1 MIPSTPP
8 ASRTTM
14 RKTALSLAFLFGAAA
29 LATTSAL
36 AQTKKVAI
44 ANFGPHGS
52 LEQVI
57 SGFKQ
62 ALADKG
68 FVEGK
73 NVTYDYSHCN
83 FDPSLVPQVLSK
95 LEAGKPDVMLTV
107 TTPMTQAAVKIV
119 RDQSI
124 PIVFAPV
131 TDPVAAGL
139 VPDWQHG
146 SARFVGASNMQSIE
160 AVFDFARKLLGNV
173 KSFGMLYNP
182 GDANDVANKNLA
194 ESAAKAAGIEFKAIA
209 VDAVGDIGPRAAAL
223 EGVDFIYAIPSSL
236 LMPALPAIASTADR
250 MKIPVISSSPQG
262 AQDHVVLG
270 AMSVSWTKVGYQAGL
285 RAADILSGKKPSE
298 LSNYKPAAEDHT
310 AVISGRR
317 LKQAGKAL
325 PAALADCKCV
335 VE

>member
-1 MIPSTPP
+1 
-8 ASRTTM
+8 
-14 RKTALSLAFLFGAAA
+14 
-29 LATTSAL
+29 
-36 AQTKKVAI
+36 
-44 ANFGPHGS
+44 
-52 LEQVI
+52 
-57 SGFKQ
+57 
-62 ALADKG
+62 
-68 FVEGK
+68 
-73 NVTYDYSHCN
+73 
-83 FDPSLVPQVLSK
+83 
-95 LEAGKPDVMLTV
+95 
-107 TTPMTQAAVKIV
+107 VKIV

-146 SARFVGASNMQSIE
+146 SARFVGASNMQSFE
-160 AVFDFARKLLGNV
+160 AVFDFARKLLGSV

-223 EGVDFIYAIPSSL
+223 EGVDFIFAIPSSL

-250 MKIPVISSSPQG
+250 LKIPVISSSPQG
-262 AQDHVVLG
+262 AQEHVVLG

-285 RAADILSGKKPSE
+285 RAGDILSGKKPPE
-298 LSNYKPAAEDHT
+298 LSNYKPSAEDHT
-310 AVISGRR
+310 PVISGRR
-317 LKQAGKAL
+317 LKQAGKVL

-335 VE
+335 VD

>member
-1 MIPSTPP
+1 
-8 ASRTTM
+8 
-14 RKTALSLAFLFGAAA
+14 
-29 LATTSAL
+29 
-36 AQTKKVAI
+36 
-44 ANFGPHGS
+44 
-52 LEQVI
+52 
-57 SGFKQ
+57 
-62 ALADKG
+62 
-68 FVEGK
+68 
-73 NVTYDYSHCN
+73 
-83 FDPSLVPQVLSK
+83 
-95 LEAGKPDVMLTV
+95 
-107 TTPMTQAAVKIV
+107 
-119 RDQSI
+119 
-124 PIVFAPV
+124 
-131 TDPVAAGL
+131 
-139 VPDWQHG
+139 
-146 SARFVGASNMQSIE
+146 MQSIE

-250 MKIPVISSSPQG
+250 LKIPVISSSPQG

-285 RAADILSGKKPSE
+285 RAADILSGRKPSE

-317 LKQAGKAL
+317 LKQAGKEL
-325 PAALADCKCV
+325 PASLADCKCV
-335 VE
+335 VD

>member
-1 MIPSTPP
+1 
-8 ASRTTM
+8 M
-14 RKTALSLAFLFGAAA
+14 RRHILALAMLLGGAA
-29 LATTSAL
+29 LASTGAV

-52 LEQVI
+52 LDQVI
-57 SGFKQ
+57 AGFKQ

-68 FVEGK
+68 YVEGK

-83 FDPSLVPQVLSK
+83 FDPSLIPQVLSK
-95 LEAGKPDVMLTV
+95 LEAGKPDLMATV

-139 VPDWQHG
+139 VPNWEHG
-146 SARFVGASNMQSIE
+146 SARFVGASNMQSMD
-160 AVFDFARKLLGNV
+160 AVFGFARKLLGGNI
-173 KSFGMLYNP
+173 KSFGMLFNP
-182 GDANDVANKNLA
+182 GDANDVANKGFA
-194 ESAAKAAGIEFKAIA
+194 EAAAKAAGLDFKAVA
-209 VDAVGDIGPRAAAL
+209 VDAVGDIGQRAAAL

-270 AMSVSWTKVGYQAGL
+270 AMSVSWSKVGYQAGL
-285 RAADILSGKKPSE
+285 RAADILSGKKPPE
-298 LSNYKPAAEDHT
+298 LTNYKPATEDHT
-310 AVISGRR
+310 AVISGKR
-317 LKQAGKAL
+317 LKQTGKPL
-325 PAALADCKCV
+325 PAALADCNCV

>member
-1 MIPSTPP
+1 MRQWLRM
-8 ASRTTM
+8 ASFA
-14 RKTALSLAFLFGAAA
+14 TALLVSSGAI
-29 LATTSAL
+29 

-57 SGFKQ
+57 AGFKS

-68 FVEGK
+68 FTEGR
-73 NVTYDYSHCN
+73 NVAYDYSHCN
-83 FDPSLVPQVLSK
+83 FDPSLVPQVLTK

-107 TTPMTQAAVKIV
+107 TTPMTQAAVRIV
-119 RDQSI
+119 RDQAI

-139 VPDWQHG
+139 VPAWERG
-146 SARFVGASNMQSIE
+146 SDRFVGASNMQSME
-160 AVFDFARKLLGNV
+160 TVFGFARKLLGNV
-173 KSFGMLYNP
+173 KSFGMLFNP
-182 GDANDVANKNLA
+182 GDANDIANKGIA
-194 ESAAKAAGIEFKAIA
+194 EAAAKAAGIEFKAIA
-209 VDAVGDIGPRAAAL
+209 VDAVGDIGQRAAAL

-262 AQDHVVLG
+262 AQDHVVLA

-285 RAADILSGKKPSE
+285 RAADILGGKKPSE
-298 LSNYKPAAEDHT
+298 LTNYKPVADDHV
-310 AVISGRR
+310 AVISGKR
-317 LKQAGKAL
+317 LKQRGSAL
-325 PAALADCKCV
+325 PAALNDCNCV

>member
-1 MIPSTPP
+1 
-8 ASRTTM
+8 M
-14 RKTALSLAFLFGAAA
+14 RVHVLKLIALIGATV
-29 LATTSAL
+29 LATSNAM
-36 AQTKKVAI
+36 AQSKKVAI

-57 SGFKQ
+57 AGFKS

-68 FVEGK
+68 FEDGK
-73 NVTYDYSHCN
+73 TVTYDYSHCN
-83 FDPSLVPQVLSK
+83 FDPALIPQVLTK

-107 TTPMTQAAVKIV
+107 TTPMTQAAVRIV

-139 VPDWQHG
+139 VPDWNHG
-146 SARFVGASNMQSIE
+146 SARFVGASNMQSME
-160 AVFDFARKLLGNV
+160 AVLDFARKLLGNV

-182 GDANDVANKNLA
+182 GDANDVANKALA
-194 ESAAKAAGIEFKAIA
+194 ESTAKAAGIEAKIVA
-209 VDAVGDIGPRAAAL
+209 VDSVGDIGQRAAAL

-262 AQDHVVLG
+262 VQEHVVLA

-285 RAADILSGKKPSE
+285 RAAGILSGTKPSE
-298 LSNYKPAAEDHT
+298 LTNYRPLPEDHA

-317 LKQAGKAL
+317 LKQTGKAL
-325 PAALADCKCV
+325 PAALAGCHRV
-335 VE
+335 VD

>member
-1 MIPSTPP
+1 M
-8 ASRTTM
+8 RTHVLRLIM
-14 RKTALSLAFLFGAAA
+14 LAGAV
-29 LATTSAL
+29 LATASAM
-36 AQTKKVAI
+36 AQSKKVAI

-57 SGFKQ
+57 AGFKS

-68 FVEGK
+68 FEEGK
-73 NVTYDYSHCN
+73 TVTYDYSHCN
-83 FDPSLVPQVLSK
+83 FDPALIPQVLTK

-107 TTPMTQAAVKIV
+107 TTPMTQAAVRIV

-139 VPDWQHG
+139 VPDWNHG
-146 SARFVGASNMQSIE
+146 SARFVGASNMQSME
-160 AVFDFARKLLGNV
+160 AVLDFARKLLGNV

-182 GDANDVANKNLA
+182 GDANDVANKALA
-194 ESAAKAAGIEFKAIA
+194 ESTAKAAGIEAKVVA
-209 VDAVGDIGPRAAAL
+209 VDSVGDIGQRAAAL

-262 AQDHVVLG
+262 VQEHVVLA

-285 RAADILSGKKPSE
+285 RAAGILSGTKPSE
-298 LSNYKPAAEDHT
+298 LTNYRPLPEDHA

-317 LKQAGKAL
+317 LKQTGKAL
-325 PAALADCKCV
+325 PAALAGCNCV
-335 VE
+335 VD

>member
-1 MIPSTPP
+1 MIASTPRSP
-8 ASRTTM
+8 RNTM
-14 RKTALSLAFLFGAAA
+14 RKTALSLAFLFGAA
-29 LATTSAL
+29 LATTSAF

-57 SGFKQ
+57 AGFKE
-62 ALADKG
+62 ALAEKG
-68 FVEGK
+68 FVDGK
-73 NVTYDYSHCN
+73 NVAYDYSHCN

-146 SARFVGASNMQSIE
+146 SARFVGASNMQSTETVI
-160 AVFDFARKLLGNV
+160 DFARKLLGGV

-182 GDANDVANKNLA
+182 GDANDVAN
-194 ESAAKAAGIEFKAIA
+194 
-209 VDAVGDIGPRAAAL
+209 
-223 EGVDFIYAIPSSL
+223 
-236 LMPALPAIASTADR
+236 
-250 MKIPVISSSPQG
+250 
-262 AQDHVVLG
+262 
-270 AMSVSWTKVGYQAGL
+270 
-285 RAADILSGKKPSE
+285 
-298 LSNYKPAAEDHT
+298 
-310 AVISGRR
+310 
-317 LKQAGKAL
+317 
-325 PAALADCKCV
+325 
-335 VE
+335 

>member
-1 MIPSTPP
+1 
-8 ASRTTM
+8 M
-14 RKTALSLAFLFGAAA
+14 RVHVLKLIALIGATV
-29 LATTSAL
+29 LATSNAM
-36 AQTKKVAI
+36 AQSKKVAI

-57 SGFKQ
+57 AGFKS

-68 FVEGK
+68 FEDGK
-73 NVTYDYSHCN
+73 TVTYDYSHCN
-83 FDPSLVPQVLSK
+83 FDPALIPQVLTK

-107 TTPMTQAAVKIV
+107 TTPMTQAAVRIV

-139 VPDWQHG
+139 VPDWNHG
-146 SARFVGASNMQSIE
+146 SARFVGASNMQSME
-160 AVFDFARKLLGNV
+160 AVLDFARKLLGNV

-182 GDANDVANKNLA
+182 GDANDVANKALA
-194 ESAAKAAGIEFKAIA
+194 ESTAKAAGIEAKVVA
-209 VDAVGDIGPRAAAL
+209 VDSVGDIGQRAAAL

-262 AQDHVVLG
+262 VQEHVVLA
-270 AMSVSWTKVGYQAGL
+270 AMSVSWTKVGYHAGL
-285 RAADILSGKKPSE
+285 RAAGILSGTKPSE
-298 LSNYKPAAEDHT
+298 LTNYRPLPEDHA

-317 LKQAGKAL
+317 LKQTGKAL
-325 PAALADCKCV
+325 PAALAGCNCV
-335 VE
+335 VD

>member
-1 MIPSTPP
+1 
-8 ASRTTM
+8 M
-14 RKTALSLAFLFGAAA
+14 RKNFVKLCALVALSTCAAGGAF
-29 LATTSAL
+29 
-36 AQTKKVAI
+36 AQTKRVAI

-57 SGFKQ
+57 AGFKS
-62 ALADKG
+62 ALAEKG
-68 FVEGK
+68 YTEGAK
-73 NVTYDYSHCN
+73 VTYDYSHCN

-139 VPDWQHG
+139 VPDWEHG
-146 SARFVGASNMQSIE
+146 SARFVGASNQQSME
-160 AVFDFARKLLGNV
+160 AVFDFARKLIGNV

-194 ESAAKAAGIEFKAIA
+194 EGSAKAAGLEFKAIA
-209 VDAVGDIGPRAAAL
+209 VDAVGDIGQRAAAL
-223 EGVDFIYAIPSSL
+223 DGVDFIYAIPSSL

-250 MKIPVISSSPQG
+250 MKIPVLSSSPQG

-298 LSNYKPAAEDHT
+298 LTNYKPAPEDHS

-317 LKQAGKAL
+317 LKQLGKTL
-325 PAALADCKCV
+325 PASLADCKCV

>member
-1 MIPSTPP
+1 M
-8 ASRTTM
+8 RTHVLRLM
-14 RKTALSLAFLFGAAA
+14 VLAGAV
-29 LATTSAL
+29 LATGNAM
-36 AQTKKVAI
+36 AQSKKVAI

-57 SGFKQ
+57 AGFKS

-68 FVEGK
+68 FEEGK
-73 NVTYDYSHCN
+73 SVTYDYSHCN
-83 FDPSLVPQVLSK
+83 FDPALIPQVLTK

-107 TTPMTQAAVKIV
+107 TTPMTQAAVRIV

-139 VPDWQHG
+139 VPDWNHG
-146 SARFVGASNMQSIE
+146 SARFVGASNMQSME
-160 AVFDFARKLLGNV
+160 AVLDFARKLLGNV

-182 GDANDVANKNLA
+182 GDANDVANKALA
-194 ESAAKAAGIEFKAIA
+194 ESTAKAAGIEAKVVA
-209 VDAVGDIGPRAAAL
+209 VDSVGDIGQRAAAL

-262 AQDHVVLG
+262 AQEHVVLA

-285 RAADILSGKKPSE
+285 RAAGILSGRKPPE
-298 LSNYKPAAEDHT
+298 LTNYRPLPEDHA

-317 LKQAGKAL
+317 LKQTGKAL
-325 PAALADCKCV
+325 PAALAGCNCV
-335 VE
+335 LD